1 MRQDPHLLV
10 SLSKGGTATH
20 PEQKENQLKL
30 VEKKFNLSA

>member
-20 PEQKENQLKL
+20 SEQKENQLNPANK
-30 VEKKFNLSA
+30 

>member
-20 PEQKENQLKL
+20 SGQKENQLKL

>member
-20 PEQKENQLKL
+20 SEQKENQPKL
-30 VEKKFNLSA
+30 VEKKINLSA